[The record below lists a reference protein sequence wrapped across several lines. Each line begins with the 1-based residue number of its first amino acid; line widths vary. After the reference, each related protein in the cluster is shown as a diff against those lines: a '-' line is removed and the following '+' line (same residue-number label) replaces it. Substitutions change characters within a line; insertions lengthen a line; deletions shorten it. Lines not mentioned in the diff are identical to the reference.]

1 MSKLNYCN
9 RVLLGTPQYN
19 IEKLQRLQNMACR
32 IIKRLRRYDHISEA
46 LKDLHW
52 LLIHECIAFKTC
64 MIMYKCI
71 TGSAP
76 LYLQE
81 LVITKHNRKLCSSS
95 TKKLPV
101 NRCRTSMVQNSSFSS
116 MGPRL
121 WNSLLYHLVCAESIE
136 LFKPGLE
143 DISFQ

>member
-1 MSKLNYCN
+1 MCYW
-9 RVLLGTPQYN
+9 VPPQYN

-32 IIKRLRRYDHISEA
+32 IVKRLRKYDHVSEA

-52 LLIHECIAFKTC
+52 LPIHECIVFKTC

-81 LVITKHNRKLCSSS
+81 LVITKHNRKLGSSS
-95 TKKLPV
+95 SKKLPV

-121 WNSLLYHLVCAESIE
+121 WNLLPYHLFCAESIE
-136 LFKPGLE
+136 LFKSGLKT
-143 DISFQ
+143 FLFNKMYN